1 MLMISHFQISLGLQ
15 VLRERSKLSPLDL
28 ATRAGLPPNEVTRI
42 EAGEIGLD
50 YLTAIRLAQVLRI
63 GLAEIAIA
71 AHALDPAMVKE
82 RYDEALARSRLAHHG
97 RAPEIL

>member
-50 YLTAIRLAQVLRI
+50 YLTAIRLAQVL
-63 GLAEIAIA
+63 AEIAIA
-71 AHALDPAMVKE
+71 AHALDPTMLKE
-82 RYDEALARSRLAHHG
+82 RYDEALARSRLAHHD
-97 RAPEIL
+97 RAPEIF